1 MQEGAPLSIT
11 GGGVITFGNGGQ
23 YGQNSIFDLPA
34 AIILGIVC
42 GLLGAFFIGVS
53 VRVGTLR
60 KLYVA
65 TPWRKV
71 VECVMFSFVTVTCFY
86 LVIVARQDN
95 CAPI

>member
-1 MQEGAPLSIT
+1 MSIT
-11 GGGVITFGNGGQ
+11 GGGVITSGRVGQ
-23 YGQNSIFDLPA
+23 FGQNSIFDLPA

-53 VRVGTLR
+53 VRVGAFR

-71 VECVMFSFVTVTCFY
+71 VECVIFSFVTVTCFY
-86 LVIVARQDN
+86 LAIVAR
-95 CAPI
+95 